1 MFYDITPLLSRQ
13 SLLNFVLGERGV
25 GKSYGFKKF
34 VINDYLKR
42 GNEFVY
48 IRRYKDELTI
58 ACDSFFEQL
67 TDNNEFEDHTLQVQ
81 VSKKKVT
88 KFKCD
93 GNVFGYAVPL
103 TTASILKSATFGR
116 VKTIVFDE
124 FLICDPVH
132 HYLRNEV
139 IQFLETIETIARL
152 RDVRIILLANASTE
166 ANPYFDFF
174 NIKLDLKREFNTFKD
189 GLITVQY
196 IKNEQYR
203 KAKRDTKFGRLID
216 GTEYGKYAID
226 NEFLLDD
233 SSFIGPRS
241 NNAVFYST
249 IVLRGHCYGVWLD
262 RKAGEVFMCKAYDPS
277 NPCIFTFTLADH
289 KAGTIYAKARNS
301 AWFIPVIEAFKQGKL
316 TFEDQKIKHAFI
328 DVIRRCMI

>member
-1 MFYDITPLLSRQ
+1 MFYDLTPLMSRQ
-13 SLLNFVLGERGV
+13 SLLSFVLGERGV
-25 GKSYGFKKF
+25 GKSYAFKKF

-67 TDNNEFEDHTLQVQ
+67 TDNGEFEDHTLQVQ

-103 TTASILKSATFGR
+103 TTASILKSASFGK

-152 RDVRIILLANASTE
+152 RDVRIILLANASSE
-166 ANPYFDFF
+166 DNPYFDFF
-174 NIKLDLKREFNTFKD
+174 GIKLDLKKEFNTYKD

-241 NNAVFYST
+241 NNAIFYST

-262 RKAGEVFMCKAYDPS
+262 RKAGEVFISKAYDPS

-316 TFEDQKIKHAFI
+316 TFEDQKIKHSFI
-328 DVIRRCMI
+328 DVIRHCML

>member
-67 TDNNEFEDHTLQVQ
+67 TDNNEFEDHNLQVI

-93 GNVFGYAVPL
+93 GNVFGYAIPL
-103 TTASILKSATFGR
+103 TTASILKSATFGK

-174 NIKLDLKREFNTFKD
+174 NIKLDLKKEFNTYKD

-203 KAKRDTKFGRLID
+203 KAKRETKFGRLID

-241 NNAVFYST
+241 ANARFYST
-249 IVLRGHCYGVWLD
+249 IVLSGRCYGVWLD
-262 RKAGEVFMCKAYDPS
+262 RSSQEVYMSKAYDPS
-277 NPCIFTFTLADH
+277 NPCIFSFTLADH

-301 AWFIPVIEAFKQGKL
+301 AWFIPVIEAFKQGHL
-316 TFEDQKIKHAFI
+316 IFEDQKIKHAFI
-328 DVIRRCMI
+328 DIIRRCMI

>member
-1 MFYDITPLLSRQ
+1 MFYDLTPLLSRQ
-13 SLLNFVLGERGV
+13 ALISFVLGERGV

-58 ACDSFFEQL
+58 ACDSFFDQL
-67 TDNNEFEDHTLQVQ
+67 TDNGEFEDHSLQVM

-103 TTASILKSATFGR
+103 TTASILKSATFSK

-139 IQFLETIETIARL
+139 IQFLETVETIARL
-152 RDVRIILLANASTE
+152 RDIRIILLANASSE

-174 NIKLDLKREFNTFKD
+174 GIKLDLTREFNMYKD
-189 GLITVQY
+189 GLICVQY
-196 IKNEQYR
+196 IKNEAYR

-233 SSFIGPRS
+233 SSFIGSRS
-241 NNAVFYST
+241 DKARYYST
-249 IVLRGHCYGVWLD
+249 IVLGGRNYGVWLD
-262 RKAGEVFMCKAYDPS
+262 RKAGDVYISKAYDPS
-277 NPCIFTFTLADH
+277 NPCIFTFTLGDH
-289 KAGTIYAKARNS
+289 KTGTIYAKARNS
-301 AWFIPVIEAFKQGKL
+301 AWFIPVIEAFKQGHL
-316 TFEDQKIKHAFI
+316 FFEDQKIKHSFI
-328 DVIRRCMI
+328 DVIRRCML

>member
-1 MFYDITPLLSRQ
+1 MFYDLTPLLSRQ
-13 SLLNFVLGERGV
+13 CLLNFVLGERGV

-58 ACDSFFEQL
+58 ACDSFFDQL
-67 TDNNEFEDHTLQVQ
+67 TDNNEFEGHNFSVQ
-81 VSKKKVT
+81 ISKKKVT

-103 TTASILKSATFGR
+103 TTSSILKSATFSK

-152 RDVRIILLANASTE
+152 RDIRIILLANASSE

-174 NIKLDLKREFNTFKD
+174 SIKLDLSKEFNTFKD
-189 GLITVQY
+189 GLICVQY

-203 KAKRDTKFGRLID
+203 KAKRETKFGRLID

-233 SSFIGPRS
+233 SSFIGS
-241 NNAVFYST
+241 KTDNARFYST
-249 IVLRGHCYGVWLD
+249 IVLSGHKYGVWWD
-262 RKAGEVFMCKAYDPS
+262 RKNANVFISKAYDPS
-277 NPCIFTFTLADH
+277 NPCIFSFTLSDH
-289 KAGTIYAKARNS
+289 KVGTIYAKARNS
-301 AWFIPVIEAFKQGKL
+301 SWFIPVIEAFRQGKL
-316 TFEDQKIKHAFI
+316 FFEDQKIKHAFI
-328 DVIRRCMI
+328 DVLRRCVL

>member
-1 MFYDITPLLSRQ
+1 MYYDLTPLLSRQ
-13 SLLNFVLGERGV
+13 FFISFVLGERGV
-25 GKSYGFKKF
+25 GKSYSFKKF
-34 VINDYLKR
+34 VVNDYLKR

-48 IRRYKDELTI
+48 IRRYKDELAI
-58 ACDSFFEQL
+58 ACDSFWDQL
-67 TDNNEFEDHTLQVQ
+67 TDNNEFEDHSLQVQ

-103 TTASILKSATFGR
+103 TTASILKSATFNK

-139 IQFLETIETIARL
+139 IQFLETVETIARL
-152 RDVRIILLANASTE
+152 RDIRIILLANASSE

-174 NIKLDLKREFNTFKD
+174 SIKLDLTKEFNVFKD
-189 GLITVQY
+189 GLIGVQY
-196 IKNEQYR
+196 IKNEKYR
-203 KAKRDTKFGRLID
+203 KAKRETKFGRLID

-241 NNAVFYST
+241 AAARYYST
-249 IVLRGHCYGVWLD
+249 IVLGGRNYGVWWD
-262 RKAGEVFMCKAYDPS
+262 RKANEVFMSKAYDPS
-277 NPCIFTFTLADH
+277 NPCIFSFTLGDH

-301 AWFIPVIEAFKQGKL
+301 AWFIPVIEAFKQGRL
-316 TFEDQKIKHAFI
+316 YFEDQKIKHSFI
-328 DVIRRCMI
+328 DIIRRCML

>member
-1 MFYDITPLLSRQ
+1 MFYDLTPLMSRQ
-13 SLLNFVLGERGV
+13 SLLSFVLGERGV
-25 GKSYGFKKF
+25 GKSYAFKKF

-67 TDNNEFEDHTLQVQ
+67 TDNGEFEDHTLQVQ

-103 TTASILKSATFGR
+103 TTASILKSASFGK

-152 RDVRIILLANASTE
+152 RDVRIILLANASSE
-166 ANPYFDFF
+166 DNPYFDFF
-174 NIKLDLKREFNTFKD
+174 GIKLNLKKEFNTYKD

-262 RKAGEVFMCKAYDPS
+262 RKAGEVFISKAYDPS

-289 KAGTIYAKARNS
+289 KAGTIYTKARNS

-316 TFEDQKIKHAFI
+316 TFEDQKIKHSFI
-328 DVIRRCMI
+328 DVIRHCML

>member
-67 TDNNEFEDHTLQVQ
+67 TDNGEFEDHTLQVQ

-103 TTASILKSATFGR
+103 TTASILKSASFGK

-152 RDVRIILLANASTE
+152 RDVRIILLANASSE
-166 ANPYFDFF
+166 DNPYFDFF
-174 NIKLDLKREFNTFKD
+174 GIKLDLKKEFNTYKD

-262 RKAGEVFMCKAYDPS
+262 RKAGEVFISKAYDPS

-289 KAGTIYAKARNS
+289 KAGTIYTKARNS

-316 TFEDQKIKHAFI
+316 TFEDQKIKHSFI
-328 DVIRRCMI
+328 DVIRHCML